1 MPSKN
6 HRFVAFPEKKGS
18 LDACLSALKAKGA
31 HVLDYYR
38 KDGQWVFKLA
48 MPAVAA

>member
-6 HRFVAFPEKKGS
+6 HRFVAFPDQKGA
-18 LDACLSALKAKGA
+18 LDMCLTALKAKGA

-38 KDGQWVFKLA
+38 KDGQWVFKLT
-48 MPAVAA
+48 VAA